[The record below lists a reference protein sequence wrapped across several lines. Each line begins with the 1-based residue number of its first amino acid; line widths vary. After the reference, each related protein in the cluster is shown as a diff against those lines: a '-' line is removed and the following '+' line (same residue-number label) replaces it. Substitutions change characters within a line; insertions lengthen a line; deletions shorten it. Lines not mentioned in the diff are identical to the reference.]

1 MREMRWTIWIPLVL
15 VVLLSA
21 YAVWPVLGFY
31 RIASAV
37 ESRDAATLTQLVDF
51 RSLRK
56 SLTKQLLATYLKL
69 TGKEKKLGLI
79 GKSIAMGVGGS
90 IVDPIVARLINA
102 DTLLDLL
109 TTGKAGEVARVSPEL
124 APFSTTALRN
134 GWQTWWAS
142 EYGLGDFYV
151 YLPPEKSPDE
161 RFRVKLSLSEWQWKL
176 SGIGLPQPLRVQLVQ
191 EILKQ
196 QKNQK
201 E

>member
-15 VVLLSA
+15 VDLLSA
-21 YAVWPVLGFY
+21 YAIWPVLGFY

-56 SLTKQLLATYLKL
+56 SLTKQLLATYLEL

-79 GKSIAMGVGGS
+79 GKSIAMDVGGS

-124 APFSTTALRN
+124 APFSTT
-134 GWQTWWAS
+134 
-142 EYGLGDFYV
+142 
-151 YLPPEKSPDE
+151 
-161 RFRVKLSLSEWQWKL
+161 
-176 SGIGLPQPLRVQLVQ
+176 
-191 EILKQ
+191 
-196 QKNQK
+196 
-201 E
+201 